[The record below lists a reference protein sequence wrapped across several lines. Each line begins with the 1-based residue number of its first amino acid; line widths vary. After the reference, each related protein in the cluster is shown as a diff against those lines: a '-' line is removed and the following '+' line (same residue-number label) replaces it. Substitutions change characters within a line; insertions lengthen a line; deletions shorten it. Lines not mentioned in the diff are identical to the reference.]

1 MKTLQLEQ
9 TAVMGQA
16 EKPSVV
22 ASRMRLVFSTLEVSS
37 LQIITINVWKSLPS
51 GSSLISAFSMFKDQ
65 YKINLWWNM
74 DLQLIPFPEF
84 LAC

>member
-9 TAVMGQA
+9 TAVMGEA

-37 LQIITINVWKSLPS
+37 LHIISINVWKWLRH
-51 GSSLISAFSMFKDQ
+51 
-65 YKINLWWNM
+65 
-74 DLQLIPFPEF
+74 
-84 LAC
+84 ACD